1 MPRLPDGDPAP
12 ESGDLPEPALATLG
26 DGRFGV
32 YLHVPYCSVRCG
44 YCDFNT
50 YTLGELGPGAS
61 MTTFADQALA
71 ELDLAARVLGDQA
84 RPVDT
89 VFVGGGTPTLLPA
102 ADLVRCVDGI
112 RTRFGLSPNA
122 EVTTEANPDS
132 VTAADLAELAAGGFT
147 RVSIGMQSVVPHVLR
162 TLERT
167 HDPARVATAVAA
179 AKAAG
184 LATSVDLIYGTP
196 GESLADW
203 RASLDAAV
211 ALEPDHVSAYALI
224 VEDGTKLAA
233 QVRRGVVTMPDGDDE
248 ADKYE
253 LADDVLAAAGY
264 DWYEVSNWSRTPAG
278 RCRHNEGYWRG
289 DAWWGVGPGAHSHV
303 GGVRWW
309 NVKHRG
315 PTAPVSPRT
324 PHRPPVARPSRRS
337 SATTRR
343 CCCGCACARACPSPC
358 STRTAA
364 RLSPAS
370 SLTGWST
377 AERPWRSAGWCSLD
391 AGGSSRMPSCV
402 AFSGCELR
410 GHLTNWGVRAGLH
423 HSPLF
428 AFTAPMMCMT
438 IAQMTAAPKV
448 RNPTSTSISGRE
460 ISMTMPAMIWTLRAF
475 AAWLR
480 TKGPRSRKTRYMT
493 SAHTKPRKPLER
505 IVAARVTPWAA
516 MPAVRSSEGFIG
528 AGASA

>member
-1 MPRLPDGDPAP
+1 VGEDKDVPRLPDGDPAP

-112 RTRFGLSPNA
+112 RTRFGLSPDA

-132 VTAADLAELAAGGFT
+132 VNAEDLAELAAGGFT

-196 GESLADW
+196 GREPRRLARQPRRRRRPGARPRLGL
-203 RASLDAAV
+203 RAD
-211 ALEPDHVSAYALI
+211 
-224 VEDGTKLAA
+224 
-233 QVRRGVVTMPDGDDE
+233 RRGRHE
-248 ADKYE
+248 A
-253 LADDVLAAAGY
+253 
-264 DWYEVSNWSRTPAG
+264 R
-278 RCRHNEGYWRG
+278 
-289 DAWWGVGPGAHSHV
+289 
-303 GGVRWW
+303 
-309 NVKHRG
+309 
-315 PTAPVSPRT
+315 
-324 PHRPPVARPSRRS
+324 
-337 SATTRR
+337 
-343 CCCGCACARACPSPC
+343 
-358 STRTAA
+358 
-364 RLSPAS
+364 
-370 SLTGWST
+370 
-377 AERPWRSAGWCSLD
+377 
-391 AGGSSRMPSCV
+391 
-402 AFSGCELR
+402 
-410 GHLTNWGVRAGLH
+410 
-423 HSPLF
+423 
-428 AFTAPMMCMT
+428 
-438 IAQMTAAPKV
+438 
-448 RNPTSTSISGRE
+448 
-460 ISMTMPAMIWTLRAF
+460 
-475 AAWLR
+475 
-480 TKGPRSRKTRYMT
+480 
-493 SAHTKPRKPLER
+493 
-505 IVAARVTPWAA
+505 
-516 MPAVRSSEGFIG
+516 G
-528 AGASA
+528 AGASGSGRDARR